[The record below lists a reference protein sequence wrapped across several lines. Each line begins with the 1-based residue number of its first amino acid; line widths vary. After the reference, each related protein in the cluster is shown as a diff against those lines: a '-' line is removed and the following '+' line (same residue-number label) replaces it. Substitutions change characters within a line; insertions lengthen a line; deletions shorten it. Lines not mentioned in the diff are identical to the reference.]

1 LQHCEQRH
9 MVVRVLRIANK
20 SLEIMQESQTFSE
33 QKSVNVPLYRPNH
46 QIVKSYISEPF
57 RT

>member
-1 LQHCEQRH
+1 

-20 SLEIMQESQTFSE
+20 SLEIIMQESQTFSE
-33 QKSVNVPLYRPNH
+33 KQFVNVPARYRPNH
-46 QIVKSYISEPF
+46 QIVKSYITEPF